1 MIRAALRT
9 VTLALCVLLG
19 FATAAAAQEP
29 GAAAAQP
36 SSTPPSSAA
45 PSTPLVSDPD
55 YVLGQGDVVGVMVV
69 GSPEF
74 NTRSRVSNDG
84 TVVLPLIGQ
93 IQAAGL
99 SQAALAGKVSEALK
113 KGGYYASP
121 IVRVELLGIQ
131 SRYVTVLGNVGQPGL
146 LPLDRNYRLSEIV
159 ARVGGRTAAG
169 ADFVVL
175 TPANGEPK
183 KYAISN
189 LATGGSEEDPVVSP
203 GDKIYIPPAEN
214 EVVYLNGEVR
224 SPGAY
229 AIQKDMTV
237 RIALAKAGGVSENGS
252 EKKVKLVRDGKRLED
267 ANLETK
273 VQPGDVITFGAR
285 LF

>member
-1 MIRAALRT
+1 VIRAALRT
-9 VTLALCVLLG
+9 VTIALCVLLG

>member
-19 FATAAAAQEP
+19 FATAAAAQDP
-29 GAAAAQP
+29 GAAAGHP
-36 SSTPPSSAA
+36 SSPPPSSAA

>member
-1 MIRAALRT
+1 VIRAALRT
-9 VTLALCVLLG
+9 FTIALCVLLG
-19 FATAAAAQEP
+19 FATAAAAQES
-29 GAAAAQP
+29 GTAASQ
-36 SSTPPSSAA
+36 SSSPPPSTAA

-55 YVLGQGDVVGVMVV
+55 YVLGQGDVIGVMVV
-69 GSPEF
+69 GSPDF

-84 TVVLPLIGQ
+84 TVLLPLIGPV
-93 IQAAGL
+93 QAAGL
-99 SQAALAGKVSEALK
+99 SQSALAGKVADALK
-113 KGGYYASP
+113 KGGYFASP
-121 IVRVELLGIQ
+121 IVRIELLGIQ

-159 ARVGGRTAAG
+159 ARVGGRTSAG

-175 TPANGEPK
+175 TPAKGEPQ
-183 KYAISN
+183 KYAIAN
-189 LATGGSEEDPVVSP
+189 LATGSAEEDPVVSP

-214 EVVYLNGEVR
+214 EVFYINGEVR

-229 AIQKDMTV
+229 PVQKDMSV

-252 EKKVKLVRDGKRLED
+252 EKKVKLVRDGKRLDD
-267 ANLETK
+267 AGLETK

>member
-1 MIRAALRT
+1 VIRAALRT

>member
-1 MIRAALRT
+1 VIRAALRT

-159 ARVGGRTAAG
+159 ARVGGRMAAG

-237 RIALAKAGGVSENGS
+237 RIALAKAGGVSETGS

-273 VQPGDVITFGAR
+273 VQPGDFITYGAR